1 MAVKAQERAAAQR
14 TGPSMDFSALTVHA
28 TKPGGRPARMLAE
41 MGLQVL
47 PIEEHE
53 ENADRYVLSRRVAVE
68 RRTGSS
74 FLRGIMEKTLFTSAI
89 FLREHFAVPVLIV
102 EGEVDYTRSRFDPH
116 AVRGALISMM
126 LLYGVSVLASPSV
139 EETVSLLAM
148 MARQEQAGIPEI
160 SLIPK
165 RKAIDLPDLQ
175 RRVVEMLPGCG
186 WVTARDLLQHFG
198 SVQRIVT
205 AAPEELLQVRG
216 VGVRT
221 AVEIHRVI
229 SADYES
235 VDTERDLETAV
246 EAAPELLFPQPVT
259 LLARQHGITAPE
271 GRNVIDLV
279 FLDPAAH
286 ALIVVEAKRGRLT
299 EEHYRQLRR
308 YLDCAH
314 QSRLLRRHLDKGA
327 SLRGA
332 LTTVEPGGF
341 VPADPAVSVHIV
353 AKADVIAVLARLRTE
368 REG

>member
-1 MAVKAQERAAAQR
+1 
-14 TGPSMDFSALTVHA
+14 MDYSDLTIHV
-28 TKPGGRPARMLAE
+28 TKPAGRPARLLAE

-53 ENADRYVLSRRVAVE
+53 ENVDRYLLSRRVAVE
-68 RRTGSS
+68 RRTGSG

-89 FLREHFAVPVLIV
+89 YLREHFAVPVLLV
-102 EGEVDYTRSRFDPH
+102 EGEVDYTHSRFDPQ
-116 AVRGALISMM
+116 AVRGALSSML
-126 LLYGVSVLASPSV
+126 LLYGVSVLASPTT

-165 RKAIDLPDLQ
+165 RKATDLPDLQ

-198 SVQRIVT
+198 SVQRVIN
-205 AAPEELLQVRG
+205 AAPEDLLRVRG

-221 AVEIHRVI
+221 AVQISRVV
-229 SADYES
+229 SAEYES
-235 VDTERDLETAV
+235 VDTERDLESAI
-246 EAAPELLFPQPVT
+246 EAAPELLLPQPVT
-259 LLARQHGITAPE
+259 LLARQHGITTPE

-279 FLDPAAH
+279 FLDPAAR
-286 ALIVVEAKRGRLT
+286 ALILVEAKRGRLT
-299 EEHYRQLRR
+299 QEHYRQLRR

-314 QSRLLRRHLDKGA
+314 QSRLLRRHLGQGA
-327 SLRGA
+327 SLRGV

-341 VPADPAVSVHIV
+341 VPADPAVSVRIV
-353 AKADVIAVLARLRTE
+353 ARPDAIAVLKRRREE
-368 REG
+368 RSVEGGPP

>member
-1 MAVKAQERAAAQR
+1 
-14 TGPSMDFSALTVHA
+14 MDYSALTLHV
-28 TKPGGRPARMLAE
+28 TKPAGRPARLLAE
-41 MGLQVL
+41 MGLHVL

-53 ENADRYVLSRRVAVE
+53 ENVDRYIVSERVAVE
-68 RRTGSS
+68 RRTGSG
-74 FLRGIMEKTLFTSAI
+74 FLRGIMDKTLFTSAI
-89 FLREHFAVPVLIV
+89 YLREHFAVPVLLV
-102 EGEVDYTRSRFDPH
+102 EGEVDYTHSRFDPQ
-116 AVRGALISMM
+116 AVRGALSSMM
-126 LLYGVSVLASPSV
+126 LLYGVSVLTSPSV

-165 RKAIDLPDLQ
+165 RKATDLPDLQ

-198 SVQRIVT
+198 SVQRVIN
-205 AAPEELLQVRG
+205 AAPEDLLRVRG

-221 AVEIHRVI
+221 AVEICQVAR
-229 SADYES
+229 ADYES

-259 LLARQHGITAPE
+259 VLARQHGITTPE

-327 SLRGA
+327 SLRGV
-332 LTTVEPGGF
+332 LTTAAPGGF
-341 VPADPAVSVHIV
+341 VPTDPAVSVHIV
-353 AKADVIAVLARLRTE
+353 ARPDAISVLKRLRAA
-368 REG
+368 RQGAG